1 MPRPALVR
9 TLMASDAAVIAV
21 AAPAGYGKSALL
33 AEWSA
38 ADPRP
43 FAWVSVDAA
52 DHDPGALLR
61 YIAAAYAAVAPIDA
75 SVLDVFAEATTRP
88 WPEGSA
94 ILGGAVSRMQEP
106 VVLVLDG
113 GGDLVSSG
121 SVAVLER
128 LIDHLGPGSA
138 IVVSG
143 REPSAAA
150 IAEAAPRATAPG
162 ARPRRPRS
170 WPGCRP
176 DAPCRRRRAAG
187 R

>member
-1 MPRPALVR
+1 VLRRCALRPGVP
-9 TLMASDAAVIAV
+9 SDADVIAI

-52 DHDPGALLR
+52 DNDPGALLR
-61 YIAAAYAAVAPIDA
+61 SPAVGSAEWAPIDA
-75 SVLDVFAEATTRP
+75 TVLEVVAEATTQP

-94 ILGGAVSRMQEP
+94 ILGDAVSLVREP

-128 LIDHLGPGSA
+128 LIDHIGAGSVV
-138 IVVSG
+138 VVSG
-143 REPSAAA
+143 REPSALPL
-150 IAEAAPRATAPG
+150 PRL
-162 ARPRRPRS
+162 R
-170 WPGCRP
+170 
-176 DAPCRRRRAAG
+176 
-187 R
+187 